1 MIFLEPLHRR
11 EVMALPLTLKQLSQ
25 PSLPTGMFK
34 TVSVSCLVLGLTLT
48 STSLPTLA
56 INARDLTGR
65 SVASA
70 QSSRYRSYEIP
81 AGAVLKLRLNSQL
94 TSKTNRVGDTFT
106 ATVFEPY
113 LIDGK
118 AVVPQGTQ
126 VEGHVSSVEPAQR
139 DRSGTIAVDFDY
151 LIFENGKK
159 LDIGQISELTSLKR
173 DEKQQIDAEG
183 KTSGGSTTKR
193 KIIFTGGGAG
203 AGAVIGAIAGGGKGA
218 AIGSAIGAGAGIL
231 TSLLL
236 KGEEAVVKSGQE
248 FGLEFLQKARISDEY
263 LTARSTTDTTDRD
276 RDTRDRDTTDRD
288 TRDRNTRDRDT
299 RDRDTRDRDT
309 RDRYTGSQRDPY
321 QEYTDPQFIRRAQ
334 LELRTRGF
342 YTSTIGTTLTSGVRS
357 AISRFQRDQR
367 LEETGKLDLPTAQ
380 ALNLVDRDGN
390 EIRLVKVLAARAVR
404 QADRSIQVVMD
415 TEVPSGGWD
424 LYGDYEIRTDKLE
437 VWARGVAPAGAASQV
452 ITKGTIEVVPREDV
466 SRIQTVL
473 IHTDTKDLTVAVED
487 MQTGIA
493 KSLRATADRML
504 STLKTQFRSEQRG
517 ATRTAPSTISW
528 RLNENEARLYSAVV
542 SLAEATRFY
551 AELVETRATEDAQRG
566 AAEALARGLNRV
578 DRVMRSGR
586 VGDRIQRDVDDFD
599 KAAQQLTDY
608 FRIDARGND

>member
-1 MIFLEPLHRR
+1 
-11 EVMALPLTLKQLSQ
+11 MALPLTLKQLSQ

-56 INARDLTGR
+56 INTRDLTGR

-81 AGAVLKLRLNSQL
+81 VGAVLKLRLNSQL

-159 LDIGQISELTSLKR
+159 LDISQVSELTSLKR

-236 KGEEAVVKSGQE
+236 KGEEAVVK
-248 FGLEFLQKARISDEY
+248 
-263 LTARSTTDTTDRD
+263 
-276 RDTRDRDTTDRD
+276 
-288 TRDRNTRDRDT
+288 
-299 RDRDTRDRDT
+299 
-309 RDRYTGSQRDPY
+309 
-321 QEYTDPQFIRRAQ
+321 
-334 LELRTRGF
+334 
-342 YTSTIGTTLTSGVRS
+342 
-357 AISRFQRDQR
+357 
-367 LEETGKLDLPTAQ
+367 
-380 ALNLVDRDGN
+380 
-390 EIRLVKVLAARAVR
+390 
-404 QADRSIQVVMD
+404 
-415 TEVPSGGWD
+415 
-424 LYGDYEIRTDKLE
+424 
-437 VWARGVAPAGAASQV
+437 
-452 ITKGTIEVVPREDV
+452 
-466 SRIQTVL
+466 
-473 IHTDTKDLTVAVED
+473 
-487 MQTGIA
+487 
-493 KSLRATADRML
+493 
-504 STLKTQFRSEQRG
+504 
-517 ATRTAPSTISW
+517 
-528 RLNENEARLYSAVV
+528 
-542 SLAEATRFY
+542 
-551 AELVETRATEDAQRG
+551 
-566 AAEALARGLNRV
+566 
-578 DRVMRSGR
+578 
-586 VGDRIQRDVDDFD
+586 
-599 KAAQQLTDY
+599 
-608 FRIDARGND
+608 